1 MTLVL
6 PSVVSITR
14 GLAVLR
20 DNLRFIAVAAAGL
33 ILLIGTGAAIG
44 DDEIAGERQ
53 PESWAGTIGV
63 RSLNLRAGPGEGYP
77 IVGTLKRGDAIVA
90 IDESGRWVRL
100 ESSGETEVWAYRA
113 FVNLPADFMAPALG
127 DAENAFIDWAAAR
140 GDLEEFSIDSSRR
153 LSIVL
158 AAPAVEATAAAI
170 AREIGC
176 AWRERM
182 QLDEKVTVTVWPTGG
197 PLGGWVAQATC
208 P

>member
-1 MTLVL
+1 MTPVL

-20 DNLRFIAVAAAGL
+20 DNMRFFAVAAAGL
-33 ILLIGTGAAIG
+33 IVLIGTGAAIG

-53 PESWAGTIGV
+53 PESWAGTIGA
-63 RSLNLRAGPGEGYP
+63 RSLNLRAGPGEGFP

-90 IDESGRWVRL
+90 IDEAGRWVRL
-100 ESSGETEVWAYRA
+100 EASGETEVWAHRS
-113 FVNLPADFMAPALG
+113 FVNLPDDFMAPALG

-158 AAPAVEATAAAI
+158 AAPAVEATAVAV

-182 QLDEKVTVTVWPTGG
+182 QMDEKVTVTVWPTGG